1 MLVSLGSGTG
11 HIQIVGNPV
20 QPRDTVQHGT
30 VSLRLFFCH
39 DFLFKQAAVKASQRN
54 RIFFGTLPIGLIIE
68 FRRILPRMVGQILTD
83 FIRRITV
90 ETLIVQYA
98 FNHVILRIRFGKHSC
113 TGQQQGCSQGGFF
126 HLELHLINV
135 GKAAL

>member
-1 MLVSLGSGTG
+1 MLG
-11 HIQIVGNPV
+11 
-20 QPRDTVQHGT
+20 
-30 VSLRLFFCH
+30 LFFCH
-39 DFLFKQAAVKASQRN
+39 DFLFNQAAVKAGQCN

-98 FNHVILRIRFGKHSC
+98 FDHVILRIRFGEYSGA
-113 TGQQQGCSQGGFF
+113 GQQQGCSQSGFL
-126 HLELHLINV
+126 HLELHLFNV